1 MDNHCF
7 VVLGMHRSATSLITK
22 GIFKVGVKIGS
33 NVLSADSGNPHGYW
47 EDTDFLYLNKW
58 ILAEAGGNWYNV
70 PSEEKILKV
79 GNRADVKGRIK
90 TLVDKKYAQNNLW
103 GFKDPRTIL
112 TIKVIRPHLKK
123 HSFIVAFRNPTE
135 IAQSLYARNAQI
147 GDLSTHLKLAAEYN
161 HRLLKFLD
169 EINTDWAG
177 V

>member
-1 MDNHCF
+1 MDKHCF

-22 GIFKVGVKIGS
+22 GIFKVGVNIGS

-58 ILAEAGGNWYNV
+58 ILAEAGGNWYNI
-70 PSEEKILKV
+70 PSEEEILKV

-90 TLVDKKYAQNNLW
+90 NLVDKKYAQNNLW
-103 GFKDPRTIL
+103 GFKDPRTVL

-135 IAQSLYARNAQI
+135 IAASLYARNPLI
-147 GDLSTHLKLAAEYN
+147 GDLSTHLKVAAEYN
-161 HRLLKFLD
+161 RRLLKFLG
-169 EINTDWAG
+169 EVNTDWTH